1 MVSMDSIPEF
11 FDSHTHEHPFP
22 SHLATLG
29 SPIKQAS
36 KVPATCLTL
45 TTLPMPH
52 THLFPTQTSN
62 LPALHPAVFD
72 QPTSQPESPPII
84 IKVIKQLP
92 SQAYT
97 NVLLLDKSKCNC
109 DLWNQK
115 LCIILEGCGLDDYAF
130 GFLVCPSTPQES
142 ISVWVRNNKLTH
154 SFILSCCSDEE
165 QHLLED
171 VKSAASAYTFLK
183 GHHEHE
189 GAYTQLILIQEV
201 FAL

>member
-1 MVSMDSIPEF
+1 MVSMDSIPGF

-52 THLFPTQTSN
+52 THLSPTQTSN

-97 NVLLLDKSKCNC
+97 NVLLLDKLKCNC

-115 LCIILEGCGLDDYAF
+115 LRIILEGCGLDDYAF
-130 GFLVCPSTPQES
+130 GFLVCPSTPRRASQCGLGTT
-142 ISVWVRNNKLTH
+142 NLL
-154 SFILSCCSDEE
+154 ILSFC
-165 QHLLED
+165 LL
-171 VKSAASAYTFLK
+171 F
-183 GHHEHE
+183 
-189 GAYTQLILIQEV
+189 
-201 FAL
+201 

>member
-1 MVSMDSIPEF
+1 MTLLEETSRMVSMDSIPGF

-52 THLFPTQTSN
+52 THLSPTQTSN

-97 NVLLLDKSKCNC
+97 NVLTNQNATVTSGTKSCASSLKDVDLMTMLLAS
-109 DLWNQK
+109 LFAQAP
-115 LCIILEGCGLDDYAF
+115 LGEHL
-130 GFLVCPSTPQES
+130 
-142 ISVWVRNNKLTH
+142 SV
-154 SFILSCCSDEE
+154 
-165 QHLLED
+165 
-171 VKSAASAYTFLK
+171 
-183 GHHEHE
+183 G
-189 GAYTQLILIQEV
+189 
-201 FAL
+201 